1 MNREIVMNFTPKNSI
16 RCNQSKLSPNLREE
30 DAENTLK
37 GKLLLWNFGNW
48 NRNAGLAV
56 RPRNKPKIWS
66 QHTLICLVTAAL
78 HNHVPIVWP
87 CSLDLLSRAFKTNR
101 DQIFKPDFSPSLL
114 SWALSFYWMAFLHFF
129 WASGNTIF
137 FIAAVLCSW
146 LDSRST
152 WSTRT
157 HHGNRRVNTIPKA
170 CFQLSKQLKA
180 GLLHDLL
187 SDTALRNITP
197 SHSSGQ

>member
-1 MNREIVMNFTPKNSI
+1 MSREIVMNFTPKNSI

-37 GKLLLWNFGNW
+37 GKLFLWNFGNW

-66 QHTLICLVTAAL
+66 QHTFICLVTAAL

-114 SWALSFYWMAFLHFF
+114 SWALGFYWMAFLHFF
-129 WASGNTIF
+129 WASGNTTF
-137 FIAAVLCSW
+137 LLLLCSSADW
-146 LDSRST
+146 TPDLHEVPEHTMATEGLTQYPR
-152 WSTRT
+152 
-157 HHGNRRVNTIPKA
+157 HAFN
-170 CFQLSKQLKA
+170 FQS
-180 GLLHDLL
+180 
-187 SDTALRNITP
+187 N
-197 SHSSGQ
+197 